1 MTVVVLVNYY
11 YSPINIFRSTKMSVT
26 KEILS
31 FYSENESTVDLLLN
45 LLLSNNSYT
54 EKLQRIAEDVA
65 KQAEVTSDE

>member
-1 MTVVVLVNYY
+1 
-11 YSPINIFRSTKMSVT
+11 MSVT